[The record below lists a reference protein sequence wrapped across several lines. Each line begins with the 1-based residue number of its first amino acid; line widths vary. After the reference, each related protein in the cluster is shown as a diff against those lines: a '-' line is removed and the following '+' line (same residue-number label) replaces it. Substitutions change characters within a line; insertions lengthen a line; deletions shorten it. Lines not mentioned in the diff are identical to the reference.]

1 MQHLKYALL
10 PAFALSAISVSAQDL
25 AEAYN
30 LSNLKVQG
38 TARSMG
44 FGNALGSVGG
54 DFSSLSV
61 NPAGLGVYRSSELS
75 FTSSLRAN
83 SATSQYLGTE
93 TMDNN
98 VHFNINNFGM
108 VFTNAPKGKRYEKRD
123 WKTVSFAFG
132 MNRVADFNRTYTY
145 AGRNNNSSATQVFE
159 SDANQYPNYTVGTQ
173 NANGLGYMGYQAYLI
188 DQVEPNRYK
197 SIVPI
202 AGGINQTK
210 NIKENGGINEY
221 VIALGGNYKEKLIL
235 GATIGL
241 PSFNYTRKTYYTE
254 TLAPG
259 NNGNGDTSVFTRMN
273 YGETLDLTG
282 NGINLKIGAI
292 YKLNDYFRIGGAF
305 HSPTFYTITDIYR
318 PEITSVVN
326 NNVYNLSVG
335 NGSLIENQFD
345 YFLTTPWKSVLSA
358 TFIYKKLGFITADL
372 EYVDHASARYTYPD
386 GIDNSTGQSFSEEAN
401 AKNQEI
407 SRTYTGVTN
416 LRIGAEGVINKFF
429 MLRAGFGY
437 YGNPYQNTAYDGT
450 RMDFSGGLGFRF
462 QHFFADFGVVHTQY
476 KSTETPYTIDYS
488 NSSVISGPAVAS
500 PVAYNTFK
508 GNNIALSIGL
518 KF

>member
-210 NIKENGGINEY
+210 NIKENGGIN
-221 VIALGGNYKEKLIL
+221 
-235 GATIGL
+235 
-241 PSFNYTRKTYYTE
+241 R
-254 TLAPG
+254 
-259 NNGNGDTSVFTRMN
+259 
-273 YGETLDLTG
+273 
-282 NGINLKIGAI
+282 
-292 YKLNDYFRIGGAF
+292 GGAAV
-305 HSPTFYTITDIYR
+305 SDR
-318 PEITSVVN
+318 C
-326 NNVYNLSVG
+326 G
-335 NGSLIENQFD
+335 DMG
-345 YFLTTPWKSVLSA
+345 
-358 TFIYKKLGFITADL
+358 
-372 EYVDHASARYTYPD
+372 
-386 GIDNSTGQSFSEEAN
+386 
-401 AKNQEI
+401 
-407 SRTYTGVTN
+407 
-416 LRIGAEGVINKFF
+416 
-429 MLRAGFGY
+429 
-437 YGNPYQNTAYDGT
+437 DGT
-450 RMDFSGGLGFRF
+450 VSGFS
-462 QHFFADFGVVHTQY
+462 DV
-476 KSTETPYTIDYS
+476 
-488 NSSVISGPAVAS
+488 
-500 PVAYNTFK
+500 
-508 GNNIALSIGL
+508 
-518 KF
+518 